1 MAGRVVPEVEA
12 PEGSGFGVG
21 AFGAEVCLGRVP
33 DVDGVGDECELL
45 AVVELVDPELAE
57 VAGVGA
63 GAGGA
68 TGGATLTGVLV
79 GPKGCS
85 LGTVVQL
92 YWNSG
97 TVSSSPVKNL

>member
-1 MAGRVVPEVEA
+1 MEA
-12 PEGSGFGVG
+12 PEGSGFTAG

-33 DVDGVGDECELL
+33 DVDGVGDEWELL
-45 AVVELVDPELAE
+45 AVVELVEPELAG
-57 VAGVGA
+57 VAGA
-63 GAGGA
+63 GAGEA
-68 TGGATLTGVLV
+68 AGGAVLTSVFV

-97 TVSSSPVKNL
+97 TVSSSPVRNL

>member
-1 MAGRVVPEVEA
+1 M
-12 PEGSGFGVG
+12 
-21 AFGAEVCLGRVP
+21 
-33 DVDGVGDECELL
+33 
-45 AVVELVDPELAE
+45 VELVEPELAG

-63 GAGGA
+63 GTGEAAGGA
-68 TGGATLTGVLV
+68 VLTSVFV

>member
-1 MAGRVVPEVEA
+1 MEA
-12 PEGSGFGVG
+12 PEGSGFTAGP
-21 AFGAEVCLGRVP
+21 FGAEVCLCRVP

-45 AVVELVDPELAE
+45 AVVELVEPEL
-57 VAGVGA
+57 AGVGA
-63 GAGGA
+63 GAGEAARGA
-68 TGGATLTGVLV
+68 ALTSVFV

-97 TVSSSPVKNL
+97 TVSSSPVRNL